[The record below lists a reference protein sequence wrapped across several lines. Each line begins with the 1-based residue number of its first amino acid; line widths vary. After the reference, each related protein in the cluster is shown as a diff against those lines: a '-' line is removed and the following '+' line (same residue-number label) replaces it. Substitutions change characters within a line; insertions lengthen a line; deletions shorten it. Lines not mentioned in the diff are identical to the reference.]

1 MPPAGRQPME
11 WGKQEVDHAR
21 NATDL
26 ALEHLENSLD
36 RGRGDVLDDLGW
48 TEEQARVFLDRWRAM
63 QRLAGSDDPVERA
76 EFERA
81 VRSLGLRPA
90 GVQSS
95 REVPTDVRG
104 GQAEDRRSRP
114 PSDYREQFKAFM
126 QGTSVR

>member
-1 MPPAGRQPME
+1 ME
-11 WGKQEVDHAR
+11 WGKQDVEHAR
-21 NATDL
+21 NAASL
-26 ALEHLENSLD
+26 AVEHLERSLD
-36 RGRGDVLDDLGW
+36 EGRREVLDELGW
-48 TEEQARVFLDRWRAM
+48 TEEQARAFLARWRAM
-63 QRLAGSDDPVERA
+63 QQFAGSDDPVERA

-90 GVQSS
+90 GVRSS